1 MKKGENKKGFTIIEV
16 VLVLG
21 IAGLIF
27 LMMMIALPALRRTQ
41 ADSQRKDDIA
51 RLLSAIKNYQTN
63 NRGALP
69 TDWTQTSELVNK
81 YLPDN
86 FKDPDGE
93 NYVLVAEDCQKDTS
107 GNCKQT
113 EDLETNEEHAF
124 PNGHIMYVMKG
135 ATCGDTLPK
144 KAANNRKVA
153 VVYKLEAGVFCNNT

>member
-51 RLLSAIKNYQTN
+51 TLLSAIKKYQTN
-63 NRGALP
+63 NRGSLP
-69 TDWTQTSELVNK
+69 PDLDPTGDLATK

-86 FKDPDGE
+86 FNDPDGVA
-93 NYVLVAEDCQKDTS
+93 YTLVYSECTKDTT
-107 GNCKQT
+107 GVCV
-113 EDLETNEEHAF
+113 ETKDIKSAEF
-124 PNGHIMYVMKG
+124 PNGHKMYVVSG
-135 ATCGDTLPK
+135 ATCGDPLPK
-144 KAANNRKVA
+144 KAANGRKVA
-153 VVYKLEAGVFCNNT
+153 VVYKLESDVFCNNS

>member
-69 TDWTQTSELVNK
+69 TDWTQTSELVTK

-93 NYVLVAEDCQKDTS
+93 NYVLIAEDCQKDAS

-113 EDLETNEEHAF
+113 KELESSVF
-124 PNGHIMYVMKG
+124 PNGHQMYVMKG
-135 ATCGDTLPK
+135 ATCGDKLPK

-153 VVYKLEAGVFCNNT
+153 VAYKLEAGVFCNNT

>member
-69 TDWTQTSELVNK
+69 TEPIQINELETK

-86 FKDPDGE
+86 FTDPDGE
-93 NYVLVAEDCQKDTS
+93 KYVLVVENCDKTGTS

-113 EDLETNEEHAF
+113 EELESSVF
-124 PNGHIMYVMKG
+124 PNGHQMYVMKG

-153 VVYKLEAGVFCNNT
+153 VAYKLEAGVFCNNT